1 MQILIANAT
10 VNFTDM
16 KGMPPDFL
24 DSLVASGSLNGGPQ
38 GKKLVIPKIRES
50 FPGLD
55 ALYAG
60 IAPAE
65 DGLPQA
71 HLVLWHARPDGRMP
85 WKESMEWAA
94 NVNPETNSH
103 APSKVESALVYATL
117 RDVGFTEE
125 DREWWH
131 WTSTRNGDKA
141 AFCQYFYNGYQSDS
155 NLYGSYLVRAVSR
168 LPL

>member
-10 VNFTDM
+10 VNFPEM

-24 DSLVASGSLNGGPQ
+24 ESLMSGMRVNGGHER
-38 GKKLVIPKIRES
+38 KILIPKIREN

-60 IAPAE
+60 IAPE
-65 DGLPQA
+65 EGDLPQA
-71 HLVLWHARPDGRMP
+71 HLVLWNVRPDRSMP
-85 WKESMEWAA
+85 WQESMGWAA
-94 NVNPETNSH
+94 KVHQGTNSH

-117 RDVGFTEE
+117 AEFGFTEKE
-125 DREWWH
+125 RGKWH
-131 WTSTRNGDKA
+131 WTSTKRSEDT
-141 AFCQYFYNGYQSDS
+141 AFCQYFNGGDQHDG
-155 NLYGSYLVRAVSR
+155 NLSYHYLVRAVSR

>member
-10 VNFTDM
+10 VNFPEM

-24 DSLVASGSLNGGPQ
+24 ESLMAGMHVNGGHER
-38 GKKLVIPKIRES
+38 KILIPKIREN

-60 IAPAE
+60 IAPEE
-65 DGLPQA
+65 DDLPQA
-71 HLVLWHARPDGRMP
+71 HLVLWNVRPDGIMP
-85 WKESMEWAA
+85 WQESMDWAA
-94 NVNPETNSH
+94 KVHQETNSH

-117 RDVGFTEE
+117 AEVGFTEKE
-125 DREWWH
+125 RGKWH
-131 WTSTRNGDKA
+131 WTSTKRSEDT
-141 AFCQYFYNGYQSDS
+141 AFCQYFGNGSQSFNDLIL
-155 NLYGSYLVRAVSR
+155 NGLVRAVSR